1 MAMDRRTAVKVMG
14 LGSLG
19 FGSPGFRSGPEARR
33 AAITVQAESAV
44 RTNMPTARDRR
55 ASGGALL
62 ALATARRP
70 PERGWY
76 ATYEVDVPAEGPYR
90 LAAVAT
96 VPVEQPHIEEVGSYF
111 KLAVGDAPP
120 LPVARSQPYW
130 YESAPAWGDLSEL
143 TLGVV
148 ELARG
153 RNTITFVVDEPTV
166 LSDATGYRFLLDRF
180 TLTPVHRVAPL
191 GIHLGDPAH
200 NLGTYRGDEPGLP
213 QLTFA
218 LEGRTERPRTLAFT
232 VTDYFG
238 NEVARGRATVP
249 AGRTQVSITLPEL
262 RQLPPGHYRV
272 TAAGITGCFARLPG
286 RRPVTGPGNR
296 FGVNSY
302 VFSLV
307 PPSRLDAFAA
317 AMKDMGAGHVR
328 DGMAW
333 PAAEPRPGTYDTR
346 LYDTVRR
353 AFHRHGL
360 ATLDVLTT
368 APEWAMTEASLPLTA
383 DLRDTY
389 RYAAHL
395 AAASPDAV
403 QLSNE
408 PDVDTTSSTGDQH
421 AAFVKAAALGIA
433 DAGPS
438 TTVTVLPGIADAG
451 SYFQILMLQNDVA
464 RYADAWGFHGYPD
477 PSDQAD
483 PDVPESTDV
492 QRELR
497 RLYGAAR
504 LPMWMT
510 ESGIFLNARPGSD
523 LTPAQQAVQARYLVR
538 ATVGSLAAGTGKQFW
553 FGAPPIHDEGVYFGL
568 LSRDFQPW
576 PAYSAHA
583 ALTSLLGEARFVE
596 RLSDACHVFADGA
609 GRHVTVAWATAAE
622 EVSEVEIP
630 VVSGVTAEVYDIMGR
645 RVGTVGP
652 EGRVKVSQNPVYVV
666 QEGIEAIEDIEGIQ
680 EAESEEDPDSRPATR
695 NLSAAEHIVLSQR
708 FDLANAA
715 PNKADGDAEP
725 PLGYRLS
732 TTTRMAVDVY
742 NFNAAP
748 QTVDVTGQA
757 FGGWTVRPTRPAR
770 PKGRITVPPKGRTSV
785 EFTVVAGE
793 GVRRGVDYPL
803 VFEASIRTADG
814 ERSVPP
820 SVSRIQRRSR
830 RRGRPIPLA
839 PSVDRLTPADGTT
852 VDGPDVRVEARI
864 TDALSG
870 VDAARVDVEVD
881 GRRAPCHY
889 DPATGRLT
897 AALRLRPGRHE
908 IWVRAYNRAHAPA
921 RASVLVTVRE

>member
-1 MAMDRRTAVKVMG
+1 MAMNRRTAVQTLG

-19 FGSPGFRSGPEARR
+19 LGSLGVKRGPKERK
-33 AAITVQAESAV
+33 AAITVQGESAF
-44 RTNMPTARDRR
+44 RTNIPTARDRR

-70 PERGWY
+70 PKQGWY

-90 LAAVAT
+90 LTAVAT

-111 KLAVGDAPP
+111 KVAVGGAPP

-143 TLGVV
+143 ALGVV
-148 ELARG
+148 ELERG

-166 LSDATGYRFLLDRF
+166 LSDSTGYRLLLDRF
-180 TLTPVHRVAPL
+180 TLTPVAHVAPL

-200 NLGTYRGDEPGLP
+200 NPGTYRGDEPQLP
-213 QLTFA
+213 QLAFLLT
-218 LEGRTERPRTLAFT
+218 GRTQRPRTLSFT

-249 AGRTQVSITLPEL
+249 AGQAQVSITLPQL

-272 TAAGITGCFARLPG
+272 TAAGITGCFARLPE
-286 RRPVTGPGNR
+286 RRPVTGPDNR
-296 FGVNSY
+296 FGVNTY

-317 AMKDMGAGHVR
+317 AMRDMGAGHVR
-328 DGMAW
+328 DGMSW
-333 PAAEPRPGTYDTR
+333 PAAEPRRGAYDTR
-346 LYDTVRR
+346 LYDGVRR

-368 APEWAMTEASLPLTA
+368 APEWAMTQASLPLAA
-383 DLRDTY
+383 DLRDAY
-389 RYAAHL
+389 RYAARL
-395 AAASPDAV
+395 AAASPDAI

-433 DAGPS
+433 DAGPA

-451 SYFQILMLQNDVA
+451 SHFQILMLQNDVA

-477 PSDQAD
+477 PSDQD
-483 PDVPESTDV
+483 EPEVPESADV

-510 ESGIFLNARPGSD
+510 ESGVMLHARPGKD

-538 ATVGSLAAGTGKQFW
+538 ATVLSLAAGTEKQFW

-583 ALTSLLGEARFVE
+583 ALTSLLGEARFLE
-596 RLSDACHVFADGA
+596 RLSDTCYVFAAGA
-609 GRHVTVAWATAAE
+609 GRRVTVAWGPAAE
-622 EVSEVEIP
+622 AVSEVEIP

-645 RVGTVGP
+645 RVGAVGP
-652 EGRVKVSQNPVYVV
+652 EGRVKVSQDLVYVV
-666 QEGIEAIEDIEGIQ
+666 QEGIREVLPEEA
-680 EAESEEDPDSRPATR
+680 PDSRPATR
-695 NLSAAEHIVLSQR
+695 NLSVAERIVLGQR

-725 PLGYRLS
+725 PLGYRLF

-742 NFNAAP
+742 NFNATP
-748 QTVDVTGQA
+748 QTVELTGRA
-757 FGGWTVRPTRPAR
+757 FGGWTVRPTRPQD
-770 PKGRITVPPKGRTSV
+770 RITVPPKGRTSV

-803 VFEASIRTADG
+803 VFEATIPTADG
-814 ERSVPP
+814 DRTVPP

-839 PSVDRLTPADGTT
+839 PSITRLTPAGGAT
-852 VDGPDVRVEARI
+852 VDDPEVRVQARI

-881 GRRAPCHY
+881 GRRTPCHY

-921 RASVLVTVRE
+921 QASVSVTVRE

>member
-1 MAMDRRTAVKVMG
+1 MNRRTAVQALG

-19 FGSPGFRSGPEARR
+19 IGSLGFRSGPENRK
-33 AAITVQAESAV
+33 AAITVQGESAA
-44 RTNMPTARDRR
+44 RTDIPTGRDRR

-62 ALATARRP
+62 ALATPQPP
-70 PERGWY
+70 PEKGWY

-90 LAAVAT
+90 LMAVAT
-96 VPVEQPHIEEVGSYF
+96 VPVEQPHIEEIGCYF
-111 KLAVGDAPP
+111 KLAVGDGP
-120 LPVARSQPYW
+120 LVPVARSQPYW
-130 YESAPAWGDLSEL
+130 YESVPAWGDLSEL
-143 TLGVV
+143 ALAVV
-148 ELARG
+148 ELERG

-166 LSDATGYRFLLDRF
+166 LADSTGYRFLLDRF
-180 TLTPVHRVAPL
+180 TLTPVARVAPL
-191 GIHLGDPAH
+191 GVHLGAPSR
-200 NLGTYRGDEPGLP
+200 NLGTYRGDEPQLP
-213 QLTFA
+213 QLTFV
-218 LEGRTERPRTLAFT
+218 LEARTQQRRTLPFT

-238 NEVARGRATVP
+238 NEVARGQATIPTGQAQTSIALP
-249 AGRTQVSITLPEL
+249 AL

-272 TAAGITGCFARLPG
+272 TAPGVTGCFARLPE

-296 FGVNSY
+296 FGVNTY
-302 VFSLV
+302 IFSLV

-317 AMKDMGAGHVR
+317 AMKDMGAGYVR
-328 DGMAW
+328 DGMSW
-333 PAAEPRPGTYDTR
+333 PAAEPRPGTYDTQV
-346 LYDTVRR
+346 YDDVRR

-360 ATLDVLTT
+360 PTLDVLTT
-368 APEWAMTEASLPLTA
+368 APEWAMTEASLPLAA
-383 DLRDTY
+383 DLRDAY

-395 AAASPDAV
+395 AAASPDAI

-433 DAGPS
+433 DAGPA

-477 PSDQAD
+477 PRDQD
-483 PDVPESTDV
+483 EPEVPESADA

-497 RLYGAAR
+497 RLYGATR
-504 LPMWMT
+504 QPMWMT
-510 ESGIFLNARPGSD
+510 ESGVMLNARPGKD

-538 ATVGSLAAGTGKQFW
+538 ATVLSLAAGTGKQFW

-583 ALTSLLGEARFVE
+583 ALTSLLGEARFLE
-596 RLSDACHVFADGA
+596 RLSDTCYMFAAGA
-609 GRHVTVAWATAAE
+609 GRRVTVAWGPTAEA
-622 EVSEVEIP
+622 VSEVEIP

-645 RVGTVGP
+645 RVGAVGP
-652 EGRVKVSQNPVYVV
+652 EGRVKVAQDPVYVV
-666 QEGIEAIEDIEGIQ
+666 QEGIREVLPVED
-680 EAESEEDPDSRPATR
+680 SDSHPATR
-695 NLSAAEHIVLSQR
+695 NLSVAEHIVLSQR

-732 TTTRMAVDVY
+732 TTTRMAVDAY
-742 NFNAAP
+742 NFNARP
-748 QTVDVTGQA
+748 QTVELTGRA
-757 FGGWTVRPTRPAR
+757 FGGWTVRPTRPR
-770 PKGRITVPPKGRTSV
+770 DRITVPPKGRTSV

-803 VFEASIRTADG
+803 VFEATIPTADG
-814 ERSVPP
+814 DRTVPP

-839 PSVDRLTPADGTT
+839 PSITRLTPAGGAT
-852 VDGPDVRVEARI
+852 VDGPEVCVQARI
-864 TDALSG
+864 TDTLSG

-897 AALRLRPGRHE
+897 ATLRLRPGRHE

-921 RASVLVTVRE
+921 QASVSVTVRE

>member
-1 MAMDRRTAVKVMG
+1 MNRRTAVKALG
-14 LGSLG
+14 IGSLG
-19 FGSPGFRSGPEARR
+19 PGSLRFTSAPKARR
-33 AAITVQAESAV
+33 AAITVQGESAV
-44 RTNMPTARDRR
+44 RTNIPAARDRR

-62 ALATARRP
+62 ALATPQPP
-70 PERGWY
+70 PEQGWY

-90 LAAVAT
+90 LTAVAT
-96 VPVEQPHIEEVGSYF
+96 VPVEQPHIEEIGCYF
-111 KLAVGDAPP
+111 KLGVGDGP
-120 LPVARSQPYW
+120 LVPIDRSQPYW
-130 YESAPAWGDLSEL
+130 YESVPAWGDLSEL
-143 TLGVV
+143 ALGVH
-148 ELARG
+148 ELERG
-153 RNTITFVVDEPTV
+153 RNTISFVVDKPTV
-166 LSDATGYRFLLDRF
+166 LSDSTGYRFLLDRF
-180 TLTPVHRVAPL
+180 TLTPVARVAPL

-200 NLGTYRGDEPGLP
+200 SLGTYRGDEPELP
-213 QLTFA
+213 QLTFV
-218 LEGRTERPRTLAFT
+218 LEARTQRPRTLPFT

-238 NEVARGRATVP
+238 NEVARGQATVP
-249 AGRTQVSITLPEL
+249 AGQAQTSIALPRL

-272 TAAGITGCFARLPG
+272 TATGITGCFARLPERG
-286 RRPVTGPGNR
+286 PVTGPGNR
-296 FGVNSY
+296 FGVNTY

-333 PAAEPRPGTYDTR
+333 PVAEPSRGRYDTQ
-346 LYDTVRR
+346 LYDNVRR
-353 AFHRHGL
+353 AFHRHGI

-368 APEWAMTEASLPLTA
+368 APEWAMTEASLPLAA
-383 DLRDTY
+383 DLRDAY

-395 AAASPDAV
+395 AAASPDAI

-451 SYFQILMLQNDVA
+451 SHFQLLMLQNDVA

-477 PSDQAD
+477 PSDQD
-483 PDVPESTDV
+483 EPEVPESPDV

-497 RLYGAAR
+497 RLYGASR

-510 ESGIFLNARPGSD
+510 ECGVFLDARPGSD

-538 ATVGSLAAGTGKQFW
+538 ATVRSLAAGTGKQFW

-568 LSRDFQPW
+568 LSREFQPW

-596 RLSDACHVFADGA
+596 RLSDTCYVFAAGA
-609 GRHVTVAWATAAE
+609 GRRVTVVWGPAAGG
-622 EVSEVEIP
+622 SEVEVP
-630 VVSGVTAEVYDIMGR
+630 VVSGATAELYDIMGR

-652 EGRVKVSQNPVYVV
+652 EGRVKVSEDPFYVV
-666 QEGIEAIEDIEGIQ
+666 QEGVRAVLPE
-680 EAESEEDPDSRPATR
+680 PAADRSPTTR
-695 NLSAAEHIVLSQR
+695 NLSVAEHIVLSQR

-715 PNKADGDAEP
+715 PNKADGDAQP
-725 PLGYRLS
+725 PLGYRLA
-732 TTTRMAVDVY
+732 TTTRMTVDVY
-742 NFNAAP
+742 NFNATP
-748 QTVDVTGQA
+748 ETVELTGRA
-757 FGGWTVRPTRPAR
+757 FGGWTVRPTRAWD
-770 PKGRITVPPKGRTSV
+770 RITVPPKGRTSV
-785 EFTVVAGE
+785 EFTVVAGK

-803 VFEASIRTADG
+803 VFAATIPAADG
-814 ERSVPP
+814 DRCVSP

-830 RRGRPIPLA
+830 RRGTPIPLA

-889 DPATGRLT
+889 DPATRRLT
-897 AALRLRPGRHE
+897 AALRLQPGRHE

-921 RASVLVTVRE
+921 QASATVTVSA

>member
-1 MAMDRRTAVKVMG
+1 MAVDRRTAVKALGIGSLISSLG
-14 LGSLG
+14 LGS
-19 FGSPGFRSGPEARR
+19 PAFRSAPKTSG
-33 AAITVQAESAV
+33 AAITVQGESAA
-44 RTNMPTARDRR
+44 RTNIPTARDRR

-62 ALATARRP
+62 ALATPQPP
-70 PERGWY
+70 PEQGWY
-76 ATYEVDVPAEGPYR
+76 ATYEVEVPAEGPYR
-90 LAAVAT
+90 LTAVTT
-96 VPVEQPHIEEVGSYF
+96 VPVEQPHIEELGCYF
-111 KLAVGDAPP
+111 KLGVGDGP
-120 LPVARSQPYW
+120 LVPVTRSQPYW
-130 YESAPAWGDLSEL
+130 YESVPAWGDLSEL
-143 TLGVV
+143 ALGVT
-148 ELARG
+148 ELHRG

-166 LSDATGYRFLLDRF
+166 LSDSTGYRFLLDRF
-180 TLTPVHRVAPL
+180 TLTPVARVAPL
-191 GIHLGDPAH
+191 GIHLGDPAR
-200 NLGTYRGDEPGLP
+200 NLGTYRGDEPRLP

-218 LEGRTERPRTLAFT
+218 LEARTQRPHTLPFT

-238 NEVARGRATVP
+238 NEVARGQATVP
-249 AGRTQVSITLPEL
+249 AGQAQTSITLPRL

-272 TAAGITGCFARLPG
+272 TATGVTGCFARLPE

-296 FGVNSY
+296 FGVNTY

-317 AMKDMGAGHVR
+317 AMKDMGAGHAR

-333 PAAEPRPGTYDTR
+333 PAAEPRRGTYDTQ
-346 LYDTVRR
+346 LYDDVRR
-353 AFHRHGL
+353 AFRRQGL

-368 APEWAMTEASLPLTA
+368 APEWAMTEASLPLVA
-383 DLRDTY
+383 DLRDAY

-395 AAASPDAV
+395 AAASPDAI

-451 SYFQILMLQNDVA
+451 SHFQILMLQNDVA

-477 PSDQAD
+477 PSDQD
-483 PDVPESTDV
+483 EPEVPESADV

-497 RLYGAAR
+497 RLYGASR

-510 ESGIFLNARPGSD
+510 ECGVFLDARPGSD
-523 LTPAQQAVQARYLVR
+523 LTPAQQAVQARFLVR
-538 ATVGSLAAGTGKQFW
+538 ATVRSLAAGTGKQFW

-568 LSRDFQPW
+568 LSREFQPW

-596 RLSDACHVFADGA
+596 RLSDTCYVFAA
-609 GRHVTVAWATAAE
+609 GSGQRVTVTWGPAAE
-622 EVSEVEIP
+622 AVSEVEVP
-630 VVSGVTAEVYDIMGR
+630 VVSGGTAEVYDIMGR
-645 RVGTVGP
+645 RVETVGP
-652 EGRVKVSQNPVYVV
+652 EGRVKVSEDPVYVV
-666 QEGIEAIEDIEGIQ
+666 QEGVRDAVPEQ
-680 EAESEEDPDSRPATR
+680 DPGYRHATR
-695 NLSAAEHIVLSQR
+695 NLSTAEHIVLSQR
-708 FDLANAA
+708 FDLADAA
-715 PNKADGDAEP
+715 PNKADGDAQP

-742 NFNAAP
+742 NFNATP
-748 QTVDVTGQA
+748 QTVELTGRA
-757 FGGWTVRPTRPAR
+757 FGGWTVRPTRPQD
-770 PKGRITVPPKGRTSV
+770 RITVPPKGRTSV
-785 EFTVVAGE
+785 EFAVVAGK

-803 VFEASIRTADG
+803 VFEATIPTADG
-814 ERSVPP
+814 DRTVPP

-830 RRGRPIPLA
+830 RRGTPIPLA
-839 PSVDRLTPADGTT
+839 PSVDRLTPAGGAT
-852 VDGPDVRVEARI
+852 VDGPDVRLQARI

-881 GRRAPCHY
+881 DRRAPCHY

-897 AALRLRPGRHE
+897 ATLRLQPGRHE

-921 RASVLVTVRE
+921 QASATVTVSP